1 MNMDSLNSRLESHC
15 LPTTEALAYRM
26 SLSVFFPPWTLK
38 VCVNLFFRQR
48 FTDTNLRSRALFWVN
63 SRAKRCVHGHF
74 FWLFTGTF
82 WWFTGTFWL
91 FTGTF
96 LVHGH
101 LFFCSRALFLCS
113 RAHFWN
119 LFTGSCE
126 MFTGIF
132 LILFTG
138 TFSRF
143 TGKKKHCDK
152 RLYPGRKIT
161 KLVRSWSIWFY

>member
-1 MNMDSLNSRLESHC
+1 MCYYEEYRKESPPK
-15 LPTTEALAYRM
+15 LQEPPTPGP
-26 SLSVFFPPWTLK
+26 VFFFSPWTVK
-38 VCVNLFFRQR
+38 VCVNLFFWQR
-48 FTDTNLRSRALFWVN
+48 FTDTNLRSRALFWLN

-74 FWLFTGTF
+74 FWL
-82 WWFTGTFWL
+82 FTGTFWL

-113 RAHFWN
+113 RAHFWH

-138 TFSRF
+138 TFQGSRE
-143 TGKKKHCDK
+143 KKKNTLISEPLWGSDLPQH
-152 RLYPGRKIT
+152 PKIDQL
-161 KLVRSWSIWFY
+161 K

>member
-1 MNMDSLNSRLESHC
+1 MDKF
-15 LPTTEALAYRM
+15 
-26 SLSVFFPPWTLK
+26 SVFFFPVNIESVREPLFSAK
-38 VCVNLFFRQR
+38 VHGHKFA
-48 FTDTNLRSRALFWVN
+48 FTGTFLSKFTGKKMRSRALFLTLT
-63 SRAKRCVHGHF
+63 C
-74 FWLFTGTF
+74 TF

-113 RAHFWN
+113 RAHFWH

-132 LILFTG
+132 LTLFTG

-143 TGKKKHCDK
+143 TGEKKTLGMDTDC
-152 RLYPGRKIT
+152 
-161 KLVRSWSIWFY
+161 F

>member
-1 MNMDSLNSRLESHC
+1 MFFFSPVNIESVREP
-15 LPTTEALAYRM
+15 LFLAKVHGHKFAFTGTF
-26 SLSVFFPPWTLK
+26 LSK
-38 VCVNLFFRQR
+38 
-48 FTDTNLRSRALFWVN
+48 FTGKKMRSRAL
-63 SRAKRCVHGHF
+63 

-113 RAHFWN
+113 RAHFWH

-143 TGKKKHCDK
+143 TGKKNTV
-152 RLYPGRKIT
+152 LMYIL
-161 KLVRSWSIWFY
+161 KLLNFMYEQVILIVFVIAEPCLALT